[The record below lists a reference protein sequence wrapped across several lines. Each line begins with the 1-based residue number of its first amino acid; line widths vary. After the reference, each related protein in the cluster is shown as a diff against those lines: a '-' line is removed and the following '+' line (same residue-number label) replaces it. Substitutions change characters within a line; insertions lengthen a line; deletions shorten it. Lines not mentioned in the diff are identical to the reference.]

1 MRQRR
6 IYTFIVAPHADA
18 KAWKFSLSYPGLAV
32 VGVLALIGLVTAG
45 AGAYH
50 YTRMLLRVSD
60 HDHLLKE
67 NGAFRSENHSF
78 RIQTAQ
84 LGEKLD
90 LLETMSRK
98 LMLVTGMNDEKRVGG
113 IGGFSRESFSGPLSS
128 KPGTLDSIAAYN
140 KRVDSLE
147 SEYRDLGNE
156 ISDRLLLQASLP
168 LIPPVVGYVTGGM
181 GRRMDPLNA
190 AVIDRHVGVDIS
202 APHGKQVVA
211 TADGVVVFAAARE
224 GYGNIVV
231 IDHKFGWATRYAHL
245 SKISVQVG
253 QRISRSD
260 VVGYVGATGRATGPH
275 LHYEIWWN
283 NKAVNPLP
291 YLSGRRRG

>member
-1 MRQRR
+1 MRPNRL
-6 IYTFIVAPHADA
+6 YTFIVAPNAGA
-18 KAWKFSLSYPGLAV
+18 RAWRFSLSYPALAV
-32 VGVLALIGLVTAG
+32 VGGLALFGLVSAG
-45 AGAYH
+45 TGAYH
-50 YTRMLLRVSD
+50 YARMLLQVAD

-67 NGAFRSENHSF
+67 NNAFRSENHNF

-98 LMLVTGMNDEKRVGG
+98 LMLVSGLNDERRVGG
-113 IGGFSRESFSGPLSS
+113 IGGFSKENFSTPRSA
-128 KPGTLDSIAAYN
+128 KAGTLASIAAYN
-140 KRVDSLE
+140 KRVDALE
-147 SEYRDLGNE
+147 EEYRDLTE
-156 ISDRLLLQASLP
+156 KVSDRQLLQASLP
-168 LIPPVVGYVTGGM
+168 VIPPVVGYVTGGM
-181 GRRMDPLNA
+181 GRREDPLNA
-190 AVIDRHVGVDIS
+190 DVIDRHVGVDIS

-211 TADGVVVFAAARE
+211 TADGIVVYASARE

-253 QRISRSD
+253 QRVSRSD
-260 VVGYVGATGRATGPH
+260 AIGYVGATGRATGPH
-275 LHYEIWWN
+275 LHYEIWCN

-291 YLSGRRRG
+291 YLSRQHRG